1 VFRRD
6 CLSREID
13 EEFESH
19 IAEAVEHG
27 RNPVKARRAFGPTL
41 RKLKRA
47 AMPTSFG
54 GSIHSAP
61 ASSLVGASS
70 IKIKVTSATAIL
82 SLALAI
88 GACTS
93 AFRLI
98 DALLPR
104 PLPVAEPERIHVVA
118 FPGAGADLRP
128 QQ

>member
-6 CLSREID
+6 CLNREID

-41 RKLKRA
+41 RKREQSRDARLIRWLDSLRA
-47 AMPTSFG
+47 DIIFCWRQ
-54 GSIHSAP
+54 IN
-61 ASSLVGASS
+61 
-70 IKIKVTSATAIL
+70 KIKVTSATASL

-88 GACTS
+88 GACMF

-98 DALLPR
+98 DALLRR
-104 PLPVAEPERIHVVA
+104 PLPVAEPEHIHVVA